1 MVKKDFINLYAE
13 KYKIAP
19 EQAFEAVE
27 NVFELLKDVFSQEET
42 LKIKNFGIFEIRET
56 KERKVVDPKDGTKI
70 IHAKPRKYIKFKGSK
85 TLEKE
90 LFYK

>member
-1 MVKKDFINLYAE
+1 MLKKDFINLYAK
-13 KYKIAP
+13 KYKVSS
-19 EQAFEAVE
+19 EQAFEAVD
-27 NVFELLKDVFSQEET
+27 NILELLKDVFSQEET
-42 LKIKNFGIFEIRET
+42 LKINNFGVFEIRQT

-90 LFYK
+90 LFK